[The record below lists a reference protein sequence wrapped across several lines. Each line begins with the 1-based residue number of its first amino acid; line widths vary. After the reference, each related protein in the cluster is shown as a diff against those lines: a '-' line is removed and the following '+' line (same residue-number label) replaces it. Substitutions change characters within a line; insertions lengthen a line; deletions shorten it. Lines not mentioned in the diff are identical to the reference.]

1 MNSKHYALQMI
12 VLLIFVMTTAGCD
25 TIMSSEGEDL
35 KGSGVVE
42 AVEVVLALETGGQ
55 VADVFVGEGNQVE
68 PEDILVTLKDDF
80 IKTQYD
86 QAEAALDQAQANY
99 DLIAAQPRTEER
111 QVAIASAQSNFSV
124 PNKTYRI

>member
-1 MNSKHYALQMI
+1 MRSIRY
-12 VLLIFVMTTAGCD
+12 VLYLLSFTVTISMLASCD
-25 TIMSSEGEDL
+25 TIMGSEGDVL

-55 VADVFVGEGNQVE
+55 VADVFVGEGDQVE
-68 PEDILVTLKDDF
+68 PEEILVTLEDNF

-86 QAEAALDQAQANY
+86 QAVAALDQAQANY

-111 QVAIASAQSNFSV
+111 QLAIA
-124 PNKTYRI
+124 TRIQGSR